1 MMSRV
6 FLLIFRREGP
16 SRGFSLVELLVTLL
30 ITSVMMTVMAS
41 FMQTVVSTRQI
52 GEAETEAQQGLRA
65 LIVTITQEL
74 RQAGACLPAANRA
87 LALEGTDDGDQDT
100 LTLRIGRV
108 DDRTT
113 VCINP
118 VVVTRRNPPLL
129 SFPPPA
135 AGDGKVNVPDAT
147 LFRPGELVYIT
158 PNGAVGAY
166 YTVTGGVGTMLS
178 LNSPLVNFGPDVPY
192 GDPSGGS
199 ATQVFAIEERT
210 YAVDASDPA
219 RPMLTVAIDQGA
231 PQPFIAGIEIFDVK
245 YHLGPCSTTDT
256 CAALVDQPLPNQW
269 GAVAKVALKASVRS
283 LMKDKTGAFHVA
295 TTGQPGQK
303 GEFITIKPRNFL

>member
-1 MMSRV
+1 
-6 FLLIFRREGP
+6 
-16 SRGFSLVELLVTLL
+16 
-30 ITSVMMTVMAS
+30 MMTVMAS

-65 LIVTITQEL
+65 LIVMITQEL

-87 LALEGTDDGDQDT
+87 LALEGTDGGDRDS
-100 LTLRIGRV
+100 LTVRIGRV

-113 VCINP
+113 LCIDP
-118 VVVTRRNPPLL
+118 VVVTERELPLL

-158 PNGAVGAY
+158 PNGGNPNSGDGFY
-166 YTVTGGVGTMLS
+166 NVTSTSGTTLA
-178 LNSPLVNFGPDVPY
+178 LNRPLEPLPNNAPY
-192 GDPSGGS
+192 A
-199 ATQVFAIEERT
+199 ATQVYAIEERT
-210 YAVDASDPA
+210 YAVDASNPD
-219 RPMLTVAIDQGA
+219 RPMLTVALDQGA

-245 YHLGPCSTTDT
+245 YHLGPCPTTET
-256 CAALVDQPLPNQW
+256 CAELVDEPRPN
-269 GAVAKVALKASVRS
+269 VAKVSLRASVRS

-295 TTGQPGQK
+295 TTGQLGQK